1 MKSLIINGIN
11 EKINITIIIIY
22 IMKNFAYTQTPKTTN
37 EWTKLS
43 EDLRKKKII
52 DEISNNDELKEFEV
66 RQASKDGQIVFKIS
80 KSISSNTRG
89 LLLLSLEEQLKNNID
104 QGLTVWLEPVGD
116 RSKLRNL
123 RGVKITSEGN

>member
-1 MKSLIINGIN
+1 
-11 EKINITIIIIY
+11 
-22 IMKNFAYTQTPKTTN
+22 MKNFAYTQTPKTTN

-43 EDLRKKKII
+43 EDLRKKKIM

-123 RGVKITSEGN
+123 RGVKITSQGN